1 VSLTI
6 NRKEFSHQ
14 FDPEHG
20 HDRSKGESLSRNDE
34 RQFANKAQG
43 DGGDSCTW
51 VVQRYQ
57 KAFPDQSST
66 YAAKVRFFDREGIR
80 NTIGDLLARYYR
92 AANKDVKDEE
102 DCEGDGDDDRDYT
115 RVESYGDMR
124 DSMTAFKALFCEQ
137 LEFETEERAHAF
149 LKQAKSENDP
159 RILNT
164 LVDWADTVVER
175 RLDGKTAILIENS
188 TTDGLL
194 WELQPYT
201 YQIGGLED
209 EGIVAPRPLVSAI
222 DFGLEHPLLNEGIV
236 FVDSPGL
243 SDANSSRARNAIL
256 SHRECTHKMV
266 VADIGRAEA
275 DGAVRKN
282 LQAGSRTRG
291 SGNMLLVLTHGDN
304 IDPETEVSGTP
315 IEKKRIARLDAE
327 LKKLRAQKQQK
338 SQECSRARP
347 EDRDDLAEELRS
359 FGPDIRKL
367 TMERDNVRL
376 EMRNRKVVIKMQ
388 TIYKGLTSDPKPL
401 NAFAVGNQVYQQHV
415 AGFSGDDKP
424 LMSVE
429 KTGIPALRKAL
440 YMMPIQAR
448 LNDTM
453 HLAETQLP
461 NLVNTIELYCAQL
474 HLARKN
480 EIEAIVLAPK
490 KLLRGVVHESLE
502 ALKIQVLDTLLTP
515 IKEFESDWIKKA
527 RKICHA
533 WTTSPIG
540 GQLGILK
547 NEGYKKAHKGKN
559 NSKGVDWNYELL
571 EIGSDTVEEA
581 FANFHRKLV
590 SSSWA
595 KDLTNNLTRLCDN
608 ARREIKREWKT
619 SEQIVK
625 LTRTRSNILTLLR

>member
-1 VSLTI
+1 MI
-6 NRKEFSHQ
+6 
-14 FDPEHG
+14 
-20 HDRSKGESLSRNDE
+20 
-34 RQFANKAQG
+34 
-43 DGGDSCTW
+43 
-51 VVQRYQ
+51 QRYQ

-102 DCEGDGDDDRDYT
+102 DCDGDGDDDRDYT

-124 DSMTAFKALFCEQ
+124 DSMTAFKALFCEEP
-137 LEFETEERAHAF
+137 EFETEERAHAF

-159 RILNT
+159 RILNK
-164 LVDWADTVVER
+164 LIDWAGTVVER
-175 RLDGKTAILIENS
+175 RLDGKTALLIENS

-209 EGIVAPRPLVSAI
+209 EGIVAPWPLVSAI
-222 DFGLEHPLLNEGIV
+222 DFGLDHPLLNEGIV

-243 SDANSSRARNAIL
+243 SDANSSRAKNAIL

-266 VADIGRAEA
+266 VAEIGRAEA
-275 DGAVRKN
+275 DGAVRKH

-291 SGNMLLVLTHGDN
+291 SGHMLLVLTHGDI
-304 IDPETEVSGTP
+304 IDPETEVSGAP
-315 IEKKRIARLDAE
+315 IEKKRIARLDTE

-338 SQECSRARP
+338 SQEMIRARA
-347 EDRDDLAEELRS
+347 EDRDDLVEELRS

-429 KTGIPALRKAL
+429 KSSIPALRKAL
-440 YMMPIQAR
+440 YMMPIQGR

-474 HLARKN
+474 HLARKS

-490 KLLRGVVHESLE
+490 KLIHAVVHDSFE

-515 IKEFESDWIKKA
+515 IKQYESDWIKEA
-527 RKICHA
+527 RKISNA
-533 WTTSPIG
+533 WTMSSIG
-540 GQLGILK
+540 GQLTLLK
-547 NEGYKKAHKGKN
+547 SQGYRKANKGKN
-559 NSKGVDWNYELL
+559 NTKGIDWNQELL
-571 EIGSDTVEEA
+571 EIGSDTIEEA
-581 FANFHRKLV
+581 FDSFHRKLV
-590 SSSWA
+590 SSPWA
-595 KDLTNNLTRLCDN
+595 KDLTNNLIRLCDD
-608 ARREIKREWKT
+608 ARREIKRKLRM
-619 SEQIVK
+619 SEQTSK
-625 LTRTRSNILTLLR
+625 LLALVSMLLTFHR